1 MNTLYKKKR
10 GHNVV
15 VLDAVTGKGLKWCY
29 FLSANNIEKMK
40 F

>member
-1 MNTLYKKKR
+1 MF
-10 GHNVV
+10 V

-29 FLSANNIEKMK
+29 FLSANNIEKIK